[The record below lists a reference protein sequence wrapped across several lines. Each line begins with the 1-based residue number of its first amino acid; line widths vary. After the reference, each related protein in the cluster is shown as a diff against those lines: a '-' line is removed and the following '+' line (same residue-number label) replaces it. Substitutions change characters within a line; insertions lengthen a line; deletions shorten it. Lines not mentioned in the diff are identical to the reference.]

1 MGKALIEVG
10 AVIAGV
16 ALIATGIGAAAG
28 AGLLGAEAAAVAGS
42 AGTLT
47 LFGVSTTTLLEVGAA
62 VATVGE
68 LMIKPKLTGAGSAQ
82 QFKADTNA
90 PIPCVAGRFG
100 VGGNVIYE
108 TTSGGS
114 NKAKA
119 GAAGN
124 EYLTQCVIL
133 SGLGPIK
140 AWETLKFND
149 TILNWNGEQCTGG
162 YIPSAT
168 IGAYNVP
175 YKNNNNGTYENDQYN
190 DHAWHNVQLGAVP
203 TPYFAYPSKLNT
215 ESDAPLPE
223 WDKTHGLSGF
233 AADFLTI
240 VYDQTVYT
248 GGMPKPL
255 WTLSGYGVYDPR
267 QDATYPG
274 GAANGAQRWLGQGAS
289 ATALLA
295 ARASWSWSQNPY
307 IHALNYALG
316 FFLPDGATQLG
327 SLYAGGGVPWR
338 GVDVD
343 QFIACANI
351 ADANGWTIG
360 MQWTTDDDPWSVLT
374 TMLQAGGGQPIDRDG
389 RIGCIINAPLT
400 SLGTITND
408 DLQGSVSVDTTTA
421 LRDKLNRVY
430 PRFHS
435 EPHDWAM
442 VPVVAPITGASYL
455 AEDGRVIAKQLD
467 YEGVTQ
473 VNQACQLA
481 AYDLANSREG
491 IVATLPCKLT
501 AANYRVGDCITVD
514 VDVANLTNLKMV
526 VIKRSPDF
534 QTGAITLTCRS
545 ETDAKHPFAMGV
557 SGVAPPTPTITGVDP
572 SYVGAPLPDFWAT
585 GLLEQVDAATGES
598 RSMISVIGSAGDN
611 VYASSVMLRW
621 RAVTQVDGVWT
632 PTGGGTW
639 SYRSF
644 PASQGNYQLDL
655 NPGSYD
661 VQIAYL
667 TIQGAGPSDDTAWL
681 DLGVETVSGS
691 TAANAAAVGDL
702 TAKQINDLL
711 DDKGESSAAIDAN
724 VYKMLGQITDPNTGL
739 PAIGTA
745 VQAAEAATA
754 AVAAAAADADSGAIA
769 VLSGIVDAAN
779 ERASRIFGATLSDG
793 TPVRTVTAD
802 SAEAISLLGSVEGG
816 LFVLSDDTLT
826 LKDGTKVATSL
837 REVVAAVDGTP
848 TQPGLQA
855 QITDLAQATTDTT
868 NQTSIASKLEQVTA
882 TVDGADGTPAL
893 QAQITDLTQATTD
906 ETNPSS
912 IASKLEQVTATVNG
926 SGGTPSL
933 QAQVTDLA
941 SATTDLTNGSSIASK
956 LEAVTSTVDGADGAP
971 SLAAQILDLKTAT
984 TDTSNGSS
992 IASQLEAVEATVN
1005 GQGSTPSL
1013 SAQIATLKEATTDAS
1028 NGSSL
1033 ASLLETVTA
1042 TVGTPPASDG
1052 SGGSGVQAQ
1061 VYQAA
1066 QAAANANGK
1075 LAARLVQGVQAGT
1088 GAATVTIE
1096 SDGVSGLIKLVADA
1110 ITLGNTSDGSE
1121 IDVLAVIGDAAH
1133 FASPVYVGDGLRI
1146 DPAIPGLVAVNGSS
1160 QAIFGEGFGSAGNM
1174 ILWTGPSSVSASQAS
1189 RSNCYLCIDANG
1201 LYIPPSA
1208 NTAVSSGGNA
1218 ASASAGAS
1226 WTDIS
1231 SAPFTLA
1238 AQGYWLNPDGAT
1250 DGYAASKPGAPA
1262 NYASSGQT
1270 ATGDL
1275 QIVER
1280 TSGQPDIVLG
1290 SALGAITVTTDS
1302 EGSQITGS
1310 ISLGRMTSTYTG
1322 SVELV
1327 LQARCTTTGRTLEG
1341 FPAGVGGTWTPKAS

>member
-1 MGKALIEVG
+1 MPFLAPALIAIGSAVSAAATAVAVEATTLALSVG
-10 AVIAGV
+10 LSAGV
-16 ALIATGIGAAAG
+16 AAGIGNLALAAVPALLETGVLAGAAALIAPHG
-28 AGLLGAEAAAVAGS
+28 AVNTAGSPQDFKPNPNAGLPV
-42 AGTLT
+42 
-47 LFGVSTTTLLEVGAA
+47 V
-62 VATVGE
+62 
-68 LMIKPKLTGAGSAQ
+68 M
-82 QFKADTNA
+82 
-90 PIPCVAGRFG
+90 GRYG
-100 VGGNVIYE
+100 VGGNLVYE
-108 TTSGGS
+108 TTSGGG
-114 NKAKA
+114 NKAEA
-119 GAAGN
+119 GAKGN
-124 EYLTQCVIL
+124 EYLTSFVIL
-133 SGLGPIK
+133 SALGPVQ
-140 AWETLKFND
+140 AFETLRFND
-149 TILNWNGEQCTGG
+149 TILTFDPNGQACNGG
-162 YIPSAT
+162 YIPEDEIQAWNPGYRHQNADGSY
-168 IGAYNVP
+168 I
-175 YKNNNNGTYENDQYN
+175 NNNYQ
-190 DHAWHNVQLGAVP
+190 DHAWQNLQLGALNAG
-203 TPYFAYPSKLNT
+203 YFSPPDKLA
-215 ESDAPLPE
+215 SDNASLPE
-223 WDKTHGLSGF
+223 WTNAHGFSGF
-233 AADFLTI
+233 CTAALTL
-240 VYDQTVYT
+240 VYDQRYYA
-248 GGMPKPL
+248 GGVPQYQWVLQGIK
-255 WTLSGYGVYDPR
+255 TYDPR
-267 QDATYPG
+267 LDATYPG
-274 GAANGAQRWLGQGAS
+274 GAGAQRWAGQGAS
-289 ATALLA
+289 AAAITA
-295 ARASWSWSQNPY
+295 ARGTWTFSQNPW
-307 IHALNYALG
+307 IHALNFALG
-316 FFLPDGATQLG
+316 HYLPDAQTGPG
-327 SLYAGGGVPWR
+327 RLYAGIGAGVT
-338 GVDVD
+338 GVD
-343 QFIACANI
+343 IAAFVRAANI
-351 ADANGWTIG
+351 ADANTWLICG
-360 MQWTTDDDPWSVLT
+360 QWTTSDGKWSVLT
-374 TMLQAGGGQPIDRDG
+374 EMAKAGSGSIVIKNGI
-389 RIGCIINAPLT
+389 ISCIVDTPLT
-400 SLGTITND
+400 SLGTVTGD
-408 DLQGSVSVDTTTA
+408 DLSGPISLPTGSSFTS
-421 LRDKLNRVY
+421 RLNTIF
-430 PRFHS
+430 PRFTS
-435 EPHDWAM
+435 EQHRWQM
-442 VPVVAPITGASYL
+442 VQADTPVKAATYV
-455 AEDGRVIAKQLD
+455 AEDGAVRSKTLD
-467 YEGVTQ
+467 WQYVPA

-481 AYDLANSREG
+481 AYTITNGREIAG
-491 IVATLPCKLT
+491 IELPGKPKLR
-501 AANYRVGDCITVD
+501 NYDVGDCFTVD
-514 VDVANLTNLKMV
+514 IPEAGLATTKVMV
-526 VIKRSPDF
+526 TKRVTDWS
-534 QTGAITLTCRS
+534 TGGVTLTVRT
-545 ETDAKHPFAMGV
+545 ETDAKHAYSLGI
-557 SGVAPPTPTITGVDP
+557 SGVAPPTPGISGYDPTIVE
-572 SYVGAPLPDFWAT
+572 APLPANWAT
-585 GLLEQVDAATGES
+585 GVLEASDPVTGEA
-598 RSMISVIGSAGDN
+598 RSIIQITGSASDN
-611 VYASSVMLRW
+611 IYAKFVDIRW
-621 RAVTQVDGVWT
+621 RLVAEVNSVWT
-632 PTGGGTW
+632 PTGDGSW
-639 SYRSF
+639 SYTQQS
-644 PASQGNYQLDL
+644 ALQGQYPLDL

-661 VQIAYL
+661 VQIAY
-667 TIQGAGPSDDTAWL
+667 TTVSGAYPAADEDWL
-681 DLGVETVSGS
+681 DLGVETVTGS

-724 VYKMLGQITDPNTGL
+724 VYKMLGQISDPNTGL

-826 LKDGTKVATSL
+826 LKDGTKVATSIQ
-837 REVVAAVDGTP
+837 EVVAAVDGTP

-906 ETNPSS
+906 ETNASS
-912 IASKLEQVTATVNG
+912 IASKLEQVTAAVNG

-971 SLAAQILDLKTAT
+971 SLSAQILDLKTAT
-984 TDTSNGSS
+984 TDTTNGSS
-992 IASQLEAVEATVN
+992 IASQLGAVEATVN

-1052 SGGSGVQAQ
+1052 TGGSGVQAQ

-1088 GAATVTIE
+1088 GAATVMIE

-1290 SALGAITVTTDS
+1290 SAIGAITVTTDS

-1310 ISLGRMTSTYTG
+1310 ISLSRMTSTYTG